1 MPSRPRNK
9 KFSKSG
15 RGNNRFHAVSAAEI
29 EQRNQRL
36 ADLDEERAVRRQDSD
51 EDEEEGDEEQKT
63 ENGASGESKK
73 VETVESRKERQQRE
87 KAEAYRKRHEAG
99 LTDEYKEDMERLE
112 KVRKRREEVS
122 ARKLIEKADELEAEQ
137 ERLDK
142 LKLLV
147 KKESGKKK
155 SKNVIP
161 KLDKITIKK
170 MKPPV
175 LKEALKERGLEI
187 QGNGK
192 ALTARLLAYEESR

>member
-1 MPSRPRNK
+1 MKNVLFVGKILTRMKRK
-9 KFSKSG
+9 EMKSK
-15 RGNNRFHAVSAAEI
+15 
-29 EQRNQRL
+29 
-36 ADLDEERAVRRQDSD
+36 
-51 EDEEEGDEEQKT
+51 KT